1 MNTKQIAVFG
11 LGRFGSAVAKTLH
24 NLGHEV
30 LGIDTDAELVD
41 LFSTDLTATVS
52 CDCTDED
59 ALRSL
64 GLRNFDVAVVAIGHD
79 VQASILAT
87 VLLKEIGVPM
97 VVAKAANDLHGRT
110 LAKVGAD
117 KVVYPERDMGA
128 RVAHSLL
135 TGTVTDYIELSPEY
149 TIMELAAPVKLTG
162 KTLRD
167 LNLRARFGINVMAVK
182 SGEQINAAPLATDV
196 VQQGDVLVLLGH
208 NDGVRQL
215 ERMLQEDDD

>member
-1 MNTKQIAVFG
+1 MSIKQIAVLG
-11 LGRFGSAVAKTLH
+11 LGRFGSSVAKTLA

-30 LGIDTDAELVD
+30 LAIDADPGLVEMI
-41 LFSTDLTATVS
+41 SREVTAAMV
-52 CDCTDED
+52 CDVNDED
-59 ALRSL
+59 SLQSL
-64 GLRNFDVAVVAIGHD
+64 GLRNFDAAVVAIGHD

-97 VVAKAANDLHGRT
+97 VVAKAANELHGRT

-135 TGTVTDYIELSPEY
+135 TGTITDYIELSPEY
-149 TIMELAAPVKLTG
+149 TIMELAAPPKMVG
-162 KTLRD
+162 KSLRE
-167 LNLRARFGINVMAVK
+167 LNLRSRFGINVMAVK
-182 SGEQINAAPLATDV
+182 SGEHINAAPLATDKV
-196 VQQGDVLVLLGH
+196 GEGDVLVLLGS

-215 ERMLQEDDD
+215 ERMLQDQ